1 MPTLSQAKAH
11 LRVDH
16 TDEDAL
22 IQSLIDAAEQSI
34 LLYLNLEALP
44 EEAPVNAAA
53 LMLVGA
59 LYENRESV
67 VDRPLS
73 DNHLYS
79 RLLAPYR
86 AMEA

>member
-1 MPTLSQAKAH
+1 MPTLTQAKAH

-53 LMLVGA
+53 LMLIGA

-73 DNHLYS
+73 DNRLYD